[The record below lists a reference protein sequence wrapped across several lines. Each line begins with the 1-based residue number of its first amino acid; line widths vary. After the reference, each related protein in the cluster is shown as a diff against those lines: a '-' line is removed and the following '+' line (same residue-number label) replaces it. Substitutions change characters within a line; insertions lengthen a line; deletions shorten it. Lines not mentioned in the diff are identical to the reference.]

1 MPSDPRVTRALALF
15 TAAVEQYRSALA
27 TTLEEIRGQ
36 LEAGRSDE
44 DGRARRLQAQFGT
57 FGGGRIDAARL
68 SLVLGDRQVLEAA
81 ALRRLERASD
91 VLRNLL
97 SRGDGLFH
105 VEVGPGGDLAACVRR
120 HLGQVGRAFAAARI
134 ARSAQA
140 GAPSGLDEVKAVES
154 FPFSEWSGAE
164 RKLAPPLIVSLAGT
178 DLVAGALAPFL
189 DGAQK
194 ILLLVDGF
202 CAPAPLVRLVTP
214 GVMVVQG
221 HELTDLTGLVPWA
234 GTGVGALVP
243 IWAARFA
250 HDPSA
255 GRQPWQRLSVQVSR
269 EWRIKRIGGFSPEQ
283 QLDELQQLE
292 LLAAAPAAAA
302 AMPAAAAAPA
312 SVAAVD
318 PAERLATWLLQHAN
332 LAGVAATD

>member
-1 MPSDPRVTRALALF
+1 MPSDPRVARALDLF
-15 TAAVEQYRSALA
+15 AAAVEQFRSALA
-27 TTLEEIRGQ
+27 STLEEIRGR

-44 DGRARRLQAQFGT
+44 DGRARRLQAQFGP
-57 FGGGRIDAARL
+57 FGGARIDAGRL
-68 SLVLGDRQVLEAA
+68 SLVLGDRQVLDAA

-105 VEVGPGGDLAACVRR
+105 VEVGTGVDLSVCVRR

-134 ARSAQA
+134 ARAAQT
-140 GAPSGLDEVKAVES
+140 GSPSGLDEVKALET
-154 FPFSEWSGAE
+154 FPFSEWSSAE
-164 RKLAPPLIVSLAGT
+164 RKLAPPLVVSLAGT
-178 DLVAGALAPFL
+178 DLVAAALAPFV
-189 DGAQK
+189 DGGQK

-214 GVMVVQG
+214 GVMVVQA
-221 HELTDLTGLVPWA
+221 HELSELERLASWPGA
-234 GTGVGALVP
+234 GVGALVP

-255 GRQPWQRLSVQVSR
+255 GPQPWQRLSVQVSR
-269 EWRIKRIGGFSPEQ
+269 DWRIKRIGGFSPEQ
-283 QLDELQQLE
+283 QIEELTQLE
-292 LLAAAPAAAA
+292 LLATPPAAVITPAAAVAPAAAL
-302 AMPAAAAAPA
+302 
-312 SVAAVD
+312 AVD

-332 LAGVAATD
+332 LAGAAATD